1 MCGRATLTKN
11 ESEIE
16 QRFQATFYSD
26 DLLRYNPLP
35 SYNIAPTHL
44 HPVITG
50 DLPDQLQLFQWG
62 LIPFW
67 AKEKSVGS
75 KMINARVETLEEK
88 PAFKHAL
95 EQRRCIVPFDG
106 FFEWKQTPYG
116 RIPHYIFCKD
126 KELFSVAGLWE
137 KWVDANGQLLQS
149 FTLITLPA
157 NEFMKSIHDRMPA
170 ILTRENEQ
178 RWINPALSVQEAL
191 TILQPYPAELMDC
204 YTISERVNKVV
215 NNDADLLRPKNYE
228 ELPRQGQL
236 FD

>member
-16 QRFQATFYSD
+16 LRFQATFYSD

-50 DLPDQLQLFQWG
+50 KLPEQLQLFQWG
-62 LIPFW
+62 LVPFW

-106 FFEWKQTPYG
+106 FFEWKKTPYG

-126 KELFSVAGLWE
+126 QAIFAIAGLWE
-137 KWVDANGQLLQS
+137 KWLDANGVLLQS

-157 NEFMKSIHDRMPA
+157 NEFMAPIHDRMPA
-170 ILTRENEQ
+170 IMSPQNEAQ
-178 RWINPALSVQEAL
+178 WINPSLTVEEALSF
-191 TILQPYPAELMDC
+191 LQPYSSDLMDA
-204 YTISERVNKVV
+204 YTVSERVNKVA
-215 NNDADLLRPKNYE
+215 NNDADLLQPKHYE
-228 ELPRQGQL
+228 DLPRQGSL
-236 FD
+236 FE